1 MIVFVKK
8 TGGQLGNRLFTFSH
22 IYAFCLEHGFKLVH
36 IDFEDY
42 ASHFEK
48 MRVGRYIRLPLQSD
62 QVVSSSSRKFFVKM
76 LRLAMSVAMKL
87 PGKQSF
93 LSSLKVGGEGEAF
106 RLDSPAFVET
116 LRGKR
121 ILRLEG
127 FVLRADP
134 LFNKYVREIRAL
146 FNPIPEIRQKV
157 QQTICEARKNVDLVI
172 GVHIRRGDYK
182 GFQGGRFYFEIEQYA
197 GLMRKVSEL
206 FPTKRL
212 RFLVCSNET
221 LQREQ
226 FSGLDVS
233 FGPGHL
239 VEDMY
244 SLAACDYLLGTHST
258 FVMWASF
265 YGEVPLYRFDDPVRK
280 PDLSEFRTDWS

>member
-22 IYAFCLEHGFKLVH
+22 IYSFCLEHGFSLVH

-42 ASHFEK
+42 AGHFEN
-48 MRVGRYIRLPLQSD
+48 MRVGRFIRLPLRSNR
-62 QVVSSSSRKFFVKM
+62 VVAGGVRAGFVKM
-76 LRLAMSVAMKL
+76 LRLGMSAVMKFPFRKSFVA
-87 PGKQSF
+87 
-93 LSSLKVGGEGEAF
+93 SLKVGGEGNAF
-106 RLDSPAFVET
+106 RLDDTKFVES
-116 LRGKR
+116 LRGKK

-127 FVLRADP
+127 FVLRADS
-134 LFNKYVREIRAL
+134 FFEKYAKEIRTL
-146 FNPIPEIRQKV
+146 MVPTVVIREKV
-157 QQTICEARKNVDLVI
+157 QQTVCEARKDADLLI

-182 GFQGGRFYFEIEQYA
+182 GFQGGRFFFEIEQYA
-197 GLMRKVSEL
+197 GLMRKVSGL
-206 FPTKRL
+206 FSNKRI

-221 LQREQ
+221 LQATQ
-226 FSGLDVS
+226 FSDLAVS

-265 YGEVPLYRFDDPVRK
+265 YGQVPLYRFDDPARK